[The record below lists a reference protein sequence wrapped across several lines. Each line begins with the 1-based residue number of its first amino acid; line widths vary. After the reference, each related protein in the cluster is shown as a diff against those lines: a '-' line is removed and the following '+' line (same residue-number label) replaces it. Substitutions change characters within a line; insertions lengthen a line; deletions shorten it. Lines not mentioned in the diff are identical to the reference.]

1 MDHHKG
7 LNVTAEVEGF
17 ENKYYFG
24 NRPLPLFI
32 PRFRNIKEKT
42 NGLYPRLSCGREC
55 IQGSAK
61 TDAMMGAE
69 LKEALCEPGPWQ
81 MSMNAYGECLPYA
94 DNRITLGCKT
104 KKITGE
110 DQ

>member
-7 LNVTAEVEGF
+7 LSVTAEVEGF
-17 ENKYYFG
+17 EDKYYFG
-24 NRPLPLFI
+24 SRPLPLFI
-32 PRFRNIKEKT
+32 PRFRNIKEK
-42 NGLYPRLSCGREC
+42 RKILSGYHVGGNANRV
-55 IQGSAK
+55 SPK

-94 DNRITLGCKT
+94 TTVLLWMQT